1 MKKKNRF
8 IKSIIATSKTEMPL
22 MPWQIGGHRAEL
34 IASRGITLAKP
45 KAA

>member
-1 MKKKNRF
+1 MKTNNRF
-8 IKSIIATSKTEMPL
+8 IKSIISTAQTESVV
-22 MPWQIGGHRAEL
+22 MPWQRGGHRAEL